1 MAPIS
6 MYSKDEKVLCFH
18 HEILYDAKILDVRHK
33 DSTDKKSPFEY
44 QVHYKGWKNT
54 WDDWVL
60 EDRLRKH
67 TEDNRE
73 LANNLRRE
81 AEASFRL
88 KNTKVTAKKRAGS
101 DRDSVRDSE
110 ERGASVPGRGTKRAR
125 DSEIEKEESFNIRP
139 SVRILMPDNLKS
151 LLVDD
156 WEQVTKNQ
164 CVISLPAKYPVRQIL
179 QDWHEEELPKRSGS
193 SADEDVLEEV
203 VAGIQ
208 EYFDK
213 CLDKILLYRHERPQY
228 RGLRKKFEAATGDL
242 ADKGPID
249 VYGAEHLIR
258 LFSTMPELIAQTN
271 MDMQATNR
279 LREEISKLSMWLSKN
294 SEKYFA
300 TSYLPAESTH

>member
-33 DSTDKKSPFEY
+33 DSSDKKSPFEY

-110 ERGASVPGRGTKRAR
+110 EGGSVPGRGTKRAR
-125 DSEIEKEESFNIRP
+125 DSEIEKVCNYHI
-139 SVRILMPDNLKS
+139 
-151 LLVDD
+151 
-156 WEQVTKNQ
+156 
-164 CVISLPAKYPVRQIL
+164 Y
-179 QDWHEEELPKRSGS
+179 
-193 SADEDVLEEV
+193 
-203 VAGIQ
+203 
-208 EYFDK
+208 
-213 CLDKILLYRHERPQY
+213 
-228 RGLRKKFEAATGDL
+228 
-242 ADKGPID
+242 
-249 VYGAEHLIR
+249 
-258 LFSTMPELIAQTN
+258 
-271 MDMQATNR
+271 
-279 LREEISKLSMWLSKN
+279 
-294 SEKYFA
+294 
-300 TSYLPAESTH
+300 